1 MSSFGT
7 GNEALGSQSDNEA
20 ELYFDSL
27 YPKRIHHKAFD
38 IVKVVSISCENR
50 HAAAVTEN

>member
-1 MSSFGT
+1 MSSFVT

-27 YPKRIHHKAFD
+27 YPKRIHYKAFD